1 VSPRRS
7 RRRWTPSDTDRSVD
21 LDRLAARREAYY
33 QQRRSLRREQELRR
47 RRQALVVGSVG
58 FASALALPVLLWHDV
73 VAAIASEFE
82 VDWEYLLT
90 GWTPWVL
97 MALGLLCFVR
107 VWVVDRR
114 RQSSRFHVPGA
125 AAWFGWGVT
134 LYLLGFALATQV
146 AQIAHGLQG
155 A

>member
-1 VSPRRS
+1 M
-7 RRRWTPSDTDRSVD
+7 D
-21 LDRLAARREAYY
+21 LDLLAARRQAHDLR
-33 QQRRSLRREQELRR
+33 RRSLRREQELRT
-47 RRQALVVGSVG
+47 RRQARRAGAAGFLAALLV
-58 FASALALPVLLWHDV
+58 PVLLWHGV
-73 VAAIASEFE
+73 VADIASEFE
-82 VDWEYLLT
+82 MEWRYLVT

-107 VWVVDRR
+107 VWLLDRR
-114 RQSSRFHVPGA
+114 SRDSRFHVPGG

-146 AQIAHGLQG
+146 AQIADGLSG